1 LSANYRLGLGQLQ
14 RVIRDFPDP
23 YLQLQMGKV
32 FEPGQIAQYN
42 SAATPLFPLDIGGNY
57 GPQGFDVK
65 FIYNLSM

>member
-1 LSANYRLGLGQLQ
+1 LGWGNYNGLFVTFRIPISNFKWGRSLST
-14 RVIRDFPDP
+14 
-23 YLQLQMGKV
+23 
-32 FEPGQIAQYN
+32 GQIAQYN